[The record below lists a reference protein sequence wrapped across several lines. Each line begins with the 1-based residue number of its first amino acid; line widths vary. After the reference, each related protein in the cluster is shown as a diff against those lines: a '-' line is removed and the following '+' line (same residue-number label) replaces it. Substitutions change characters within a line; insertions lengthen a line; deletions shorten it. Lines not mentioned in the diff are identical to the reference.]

1 MKTKVAIF
9 AAGCFWHPEQVFSK
23 VSGVVSTEVGYIGGN
38 IKNPTYAKVCSGISG
53 HVEATKIVF
62 NSKKISYKDL
72 LEIFW
77 EVHNPTQ
84 KDRQGVDVGKQYN
97 SVIFYTDQ
105 EQKETAEKSKKEK
118 QIEFGGKIATEIKKA
133 TEFYPAEEHHQKYL
147 DKRKNGLF

>member
-105 EQKETAEKSKKEK
+105 EQKETAEK
-118 QIEFGGKIATEIKKA
+118 AA
-133 TEFYPAEEHHQKYL
+133 QK
-147 DKRKNGLF
+147 